1 MATLKEAIYDIL
13 HTDGQSADAGT
24 IGALC
29 GYDATS
35 KPRVVYYQYA
45 PEMLDTPFVTYRIA
59 AETGRFPHS
68 FFFDVVVWGG
78 DFRAIVDRAYD
89 LLNERLQVT
98 ATDWQIKGILYESS
112 GPEIWDENL
121 KCYYQ
126 RARYQIVT
134 IRL

>member
-1 MATLKEAIYDIL
+1 MTLKEAIYNIL
-13 HTDGQSADAGT
+13 HTDGQSTDAGT

-29 GYDATS
+29 GYDAST
-35 KPRVVYYQYA
+35 KPRVVFYQY
-45 PEMLDTPFVTYRIA
+45 PKEEIETPFVTYRKA
-59 AETGRFPHS
+59 AEAGRFPHR
-68 FFFDVVVWGG
+68 FFFDVLVWGG
-78 DFRAIVDRAYD
+78 DFAGIGARVFD

-134 IRL
+134 LRL